1 MEKSLWN
8 LVQSCYCLPLKVN
21 ISNWHNGSRV
31 SNRYFVNKLW
41 EYTAVWNFFVRALS
55 EKEQILALV
64 VEKYS
69 LRMHKDPIGTNL
81 VQKSIIV
88 CLKGNLVLR
97 LIQIFEFDG
106 DVHFFVVD
114 P

>member
-1 MEKSLWN
+1 
-8 LVQSCYCLPLKVN
+8 
-21 ISNWHNGSRV
+21 
-31 SNRYFVNKLW
+31 
-41 EYTAVWNFFVRALS
+41 
-55 EKEQILALV
+55 
-64 VEKYS
+64 
-69 LRMHKDPIGTNL
+69 MHKDPIGTNL
-81 VQKSIIV
+81 VQESIIV

>member
-1 MEKSLWN
+1 MAVGSLIDISWTN
-8 LVQSCYCLPLKVN
+8 YGNTRQSG
-21 ISNWHNGSRV
+21 I
-31 SNRYFVNKLW
+31 
-41 EYTAVWNFFVRALS
+41 FFVRALS
-55 EKEQILALV
+55 EKEQNLALV